1 MAGNLDDE
9 IEIIYWGDE
18 DENDTVV
25 NSDKFNRNRRKKDE
39 DKINWKREILSWAKL
54 VVVAVIIAFAINN
67 LVIINAEV
75 PTGSMEQTIHKGSRM
90 IGFRLSYLFSE
101 PERGDIIIFKY
112 PENEKETYVKRV
124 IGCPGEYVEIRN
136 GVVYINDEPLEEDY
150 VYYIGG
156 VADPAGDF
164 PKTLVPEG
172 SYFVLGD
179 SRNNSKDSRYWTTT
193 HFVTEDKILGK
204 AIFSYYPSFNILH

>member
-1 MAGNLDDE
+1 
-9 IEIIYWGDE
+9 
-18 DENDTVV
+18 
-25 NSDKFNRNRRKKDE
+25 
-39 DKINWKREILSWAKL
+39 
-54 VVVAVIIAFAINN
+54 
-67 LVIINAEV
+67 
-75 PTGSMEQTIHKGSRM
+75 M

>member
-75 PTGSMEQTIHKGSRM
+75 PTGSMEPTIHKGSRM